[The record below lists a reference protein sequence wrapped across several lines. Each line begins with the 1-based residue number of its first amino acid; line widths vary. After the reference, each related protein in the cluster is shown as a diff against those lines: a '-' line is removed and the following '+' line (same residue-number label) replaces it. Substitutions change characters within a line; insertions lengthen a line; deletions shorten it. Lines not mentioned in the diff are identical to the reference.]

1 MRPAIRAYLDGPG
14 YVYAERPEAIAARH
28 GFERVA
34 RLGSNENP
42 FGPSPAAIEAASRA
56 LSEAHRYPDDSM
68 SALRAALS
76 TRFGEYPW
84 VVGNG
89 MDGIIE
95 TILRVFCEAG
105 DRVVVST
112 PTFSF
117 YGIAARG
124 QGARVVTVPRG
135 PGFGVE
141 PDAFASAC
149 RGARVAFLCTPNN
162 PTGTATPVDDVRA
175 IAESCGDCL
184 LFLDNAYV
192 DFSDRD
198 YAPLLSGCDNLVIG
212 RTFSKLYGLAGFRVG
227 YAQVPEWLLSA
238 YTRAATPFFGLSS
251 VSAAAA
257 VGALGDE
264 EHVNRTRRH
273 VAAWRERIARDC
285 PFPCYPSEANFLLV
299 DVAPYTSDAA
309 VAALAQEGVLV
320 RSCRSFPDLADH
332 HLRVSIGADWENER
346 FLAAAR
352 SLFDRVPP
360 A

>member
-1 MRPAIRAYLDGPG
+1 MRPAIRPYLDGPG
-14 YVYAERPEAIAARH
+14 YVYAERPEAIAAH
-28 GFERVA
+28 YGFDRIA

-42 FGPSPAAIEAASRA
+42 FGPSPAALEAATAA
-56 LSEAHRYPDDSM
+56 LANAHRYPDESM
-68 SALRAALS
+68 SALRAAL
-76 TRFGEYPW
+76 RERYGEYAY

-95 TILRVFCEAG
+95 TLLRVFCEAG

-135 PGFGVE
+135 PGFGVDLE
-141 PDAFASAC
+141 AFADAC
-149 RGARVAFLCTPNN
+149 RGAKLAFLCTPNN
-162 PTGTATPVDDVRA
+162 PTGTATPVEDVRA

-198 YAPLLSGCDNLVIG
+198 YRPVLDACENLAIG

-227 YAQVPEWLLSA
+227 YAQVPEWLLPA
-238 YTRAATPFFGLSS
+238 YARAATPFYGIAS

-264 EHVNRTRRH
+264 AHTERTRAH
-273 VAAWRERIARDC
+273 VVAWRERIAREC
-285 PFPCYPSEANFLLV
+285 PFPCAPSEANFLMV
-299 DVAPYTSDAA
+299 DVAPHSSDDA
-309 VAALAQEGVLV
+309 VAALAREGVLV

-332 HLRVSIGADWENER
+332 YLRVSVGTDWENER
-346 FLAAAR
+346 FLAAIG
-352 SLFDRVPP
+352 SLVSRD
-360 A
+360 

>member
-1 MRPAIRAYLDGPG
+1 MRPAVRPYLDGPG
-14 YVYAERPEAIAARH
+14 YVYAERPEAIAARY
-28 GFERVA
+28 GFDRVA

-42 FGPSPAAIEAASRA
+42 FGPSPAAIEAAGQSLA
-56 LSEAHRYPDDSM
+56 EAHRYPDDSM
-68 SALRAALS
+68 SVLRAALS
-76 TRFGEYPW
+76 ARYGEHPW

-95 TILRVFCEAG
+95 TVLRVFCEAG

-124 QGARVVTVPRG
+124 QGARVETVPRG
-135 PGFGVE
+135 PEFAVE
-141 PDAFASAC
+141 IDAFATAC
-149 RGARVAFLCTPNN
+149 RGAKVAFLCTPNN

-198 YAPLLSGCDNLVIG
+198 YGSLAASCDNLVIG
-212 RTFSKLYGLAGFRVG
+212 RTFSKLFGLAGFRVG
-227 YAQVPEWLLSA
+227 YALVPEWLLPA
-238 YTRAATPFFGLSS
+238 YGRAATPFSGISS

-257 VGALGDE
+257 AAALQDRT
-264 EHVNRTRRH
+264 HTDRTRRH
-273 VAAWRERIARDC
+273 VVAWRDRIAREC
-285 PFPCYPSEANFLLV
+285 PFPCLPSEANFLMV
-299 DVAPYTSDAA
+299 DVAPYRSDDA
-309 VAALAQEGVLV
+309 VAALAREGVLV

-332 HLRVSIGADWENER
+332 YLRVSVGDDWENER
-346 FLAAAR
+346 FLTAINKRADLA
-352 SLFDRVPP
+352 
-360 A
+360 